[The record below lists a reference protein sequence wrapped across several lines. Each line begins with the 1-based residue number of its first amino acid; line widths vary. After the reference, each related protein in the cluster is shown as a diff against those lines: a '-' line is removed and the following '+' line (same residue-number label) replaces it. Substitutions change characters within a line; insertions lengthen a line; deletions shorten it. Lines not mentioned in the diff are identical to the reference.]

1 MNWLAYGIES
11 GSKRVREAV
20 TKGAFGQERIRDAI
34 AMTHEAGI
42 SIVANF
48 IFGLPEDDA
57 TTMRETLELAKD
69 LNCAYANF
77 YAAMAYPGALLYQ
90 DALARGLPLPES
102 WAGYSQYAY
111 EALPLPTRHL

>member
-1 MNWLAYGIES
+1 
-11 GSKRVREAV
+11 
-20 TKGAFGQERIRDAI
+20 
-34 AMTHEAGI
+34 
-42 SIVANF
+42 
-48 IFGLPEDDA
+48 
-57 TTMRETLELAKD
+57 MRETLELAKD

-111 EALPLPTRHL
+111 EALPLPTRHLSGEDVLAFRDHAFEEYYSRPEYQAMMEARFGPEVLGHLKEMLRYRIPRRHALK